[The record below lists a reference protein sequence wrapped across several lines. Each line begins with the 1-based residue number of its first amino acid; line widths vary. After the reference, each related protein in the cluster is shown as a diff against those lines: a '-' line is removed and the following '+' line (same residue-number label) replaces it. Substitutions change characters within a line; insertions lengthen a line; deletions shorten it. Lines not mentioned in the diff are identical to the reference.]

1 MKPSALCWSP
11 GDSRFVDPGVGYI
24 FNWDKSSIKLPSQ
37 AGWSG
42 ALPQDHLMV
51 CAQPRF
57 FNASLSD
64 GWSKRYRSPSLGRT
78 AVHFFDRGGC
88 HPPVL
93 FCLEGKDAN
102 RLGPE
107 SFALF
112 EPLGGNA
119 LGVGWNRGCLEMRL
133 GFSRIRMTRLIV
145 GLFGDYWRRVKWCSA
160 WPVLSLASLFDSGLG
175 FGLHQTRFASIGLL

>member
-1 MKPSALCWSP
+1 
-11 GDSRFVDPGVGYI
+11 
-24 FNWDKSSIKLPSQ
+24 
-37 AGWSG
+37 
-42 ALPQDHLMV
+42 MV

-64 GWSKRYRSPSLGRT
+64 GWLKRYRSPSLGRT

-112 EPLGGNA
+112 EPFRGNA
-119 LGVGWNRGCLEMRL
+119 FGVG
-133 GFSRIRMTRLIV
+133 
-145 GLFGDYWRRVKWCSA
+145 
-160 WPVLSLASLFDSGLG
+160 
-175 FGLHQTRFASIGLL
+175 